1 MRILFLVHSFNSL
14 AQRLY
19 VELAEAGHELS
30 VEYDINDET
39 TREAVALFRPDV
51 VLAPFLKRAIPE
63 DVWRALPCLVVHPG
77 VRGDRG
83 PNALDWAILRR
94 EQSWGVTIIEAEAEM
109 DAGPVWAWREF
120 EMRHAPKS
128 SIYRNEVTETAV
140 ITVFEAL
147 AMIEARDFRP
157 TRLDLTKREIQG
169 TENPPVRQADR
180 RINWH
185 RDTSM
190 RVARM
195 IHSGDGTPGLLDEI
209 DGVPYYHYDAR
220 PWTGREHVLGA
231 RGAIVA
237 KSGPAI
243 ARGTRNGLVWI
254 GHLSEKRERALKL
267 PATTVLAGRLDGV
280 PEIEGGYREIWYE
293 EEGQVGYL
301 HFAFYNGAMSTDQC
315 RRLAAA
321 YKEARARPTRVL
333 VLMGGADF
341 WSNGIHLGTIE
352 AAESPADESLANI
365 EAMDDL
371 ALAILTTEDKI
382 VVSALRG
389 NAGAGGA
396 FLALAADEVWARS
409 GIVLNPH
416 YKDMGNLYGSEYWT
430 YLLPKRVG
438 AETAAAIAARRL
450 PIGVAEALRLKLVDR
465 ALPNERT
472 AAEAEIRQRARELA
486 TREGFSSRLWDKRI
500 ARGRD
505 EKEKPLAAYRA
516 EELEKMHLNFYGFD
530 SSYHVARFNF
540 IHKVPKSR
548 TPLTLARHRAKK
560 G

>member
-14 AQRLY
+14 AQRLH
-19 VELAEAGHELS
+19 VELAERGHELS
-30 VEYDINDET
+30 VEFDINDDV

-63 DVWRALPCLVVHPG
+63 DVWRATRCLIVHPG
-77 VRGDRG
+77 IRGDRG
-83 PNALDWAILRR
+83 PHALDWAILRR

-109 DAGPVWAWREF
+109 DAGPVWSWREF
-120 EMRHAPKS
+120 TMRHAPKS
-128 SIYRNEVTETAV
+128 NIYRNEVTEAALDAV
-140 ITVFEAL
+140 LEAL
-147 AMIEARDFRP
+147 AMVEAGDFRP
-157 TRLDLTKREIQG
+157 TRLDLGNRSIQG
-169 TENPPVRQADR
+169 FANPPVRQADR

-195 IHSGDGTPGLLDEI
+195 IHSADGTPGLLDEI
-209 DGVPYYHYDAR
+209 DGVPFYHYDAR
-220 PWTGREHVLGA
+220 PWTGREFVLGP

-237 KSGPAI
+237 RSGPAI

-254 GHLSEKRERALKL
+254 GHLREARDRALKL
-267 PATTVLAGRLDGV
+267 PATTVLADRLDGV

-293 EEGQVGYL
+293 EEGAVGFL
-301 HFAFYNGAMSTDQC
+301 HFQFYNGAMSTAQC
-315 RRLAAA
+315 RRLRAA
-321 YKEARARPTRVL
+321 YAEARRRPTRVI
-333 VLMGGADF
+333 VLMGGEDY

-352 AAESPADESLANI
+352 DAESPADESAANI

-371 ALAILTTEDKI
+371 ALDILTTEDRI

-396 FLALAADEVWARS
+396 FLALAADEVWARA

-450 PIGVAEALRLKLVDR
+450 PIGVAEALRLKLVDH
-465 ALPNERT
+465 ALQADRD
-472 AAEAEIRQRARELA
+472 AANAEIRARAAGLA
-486 TREGFSSRLWDKRI
+486 AAKGFASRLWDKRM

-505 EKEKPLAAYRA
+505 EGEKPLAAYRA
-516 EELEKMHLNFYGFD
+516 EELERMHLNFYGFD

-548 TPLTLARHRAKK
+548 TPLSLARHRK
-560 G
+560 GKA